1 MSIKP
6 MTVILYYT
14 VCSGVAEKYSKWCT
28 TLHVDSKTEPGCKI
42 YRSVIVELLIF
53 QVCGSCCALMTLYSV
68 VRVFSRCESNDT
80 LTGNRG
86 IKKQEIMNVCE

>member
-1 MSIKP
+1 

-28 TLHVDSKTEPGCKI
+28 TLHVDSKTEPGCNI

-80 LTGNRG
+80 FTETVVLKS
-86 IKKQEIMNVCE
+86 KK